1 MEKHLKEIF
10 DDLHNIEI
18 NIIFRSGM
26 TGRKFPDIGKALDEI
41 AVGYEMFLGEK
52 SSLKEPVKDRTKE
65 SFDKLREAAEIDPD
79 FEASEAP
86 ESTPGSARAVIL
98 RRIWRNCWEL
108 SRILNQPG
116 NKLAPDD
123 LLAVRK
129 IWEVGTEVIVMQT
142 VVQLDG
148 DIVTRIDRAHVGSS
162 NAPVQQLHKAALET
176 AMRHWQFLFETLATL
191 ATDTFKSFLG
201 QSPDRR
207 GDPGT

>member
-1 MEKHLKEIF
+1 MEKQLKEIF
-10 DDLHNIEI
+10 HDLHNIEI

-26 TGRKFPDIGKALDEI
+26 TGRKFPDVGKALDEI
-41 AVGYEMFLGEK
+41 AVAYERFLGET
-52 SSLKEPVKDRTKE
+52 SSLTEPVRARTKE
-65 SFDKLREAAEIDPD
+65 SFDKLKEAAEKDPD
-79 FEASEAP
+79 FELSEAP

-108 SRILNQPG
+108 SRILDESND
-116 NKLAPDD
+116 KFSSDD

-162 NAPVQQLHKAALET
+162 NAPVQQLHKTALET
-176 AMRHWQFLFETLATL
+176 AMGHWQFLFETLATL
-191 ATDTFKSFLG
+191 AKDTFTSFLG
-201 QSPDRR
+201 QSPDRAR
-207 GDPGT
+207 DPGA